1 MKQVKQFIPE
11 FTKKEPEKPVE
22 PEKTGI
28 STYEELVAFAEN
40 VKNDYDKYGSA
51 DVYLE
56 NNLLAPDDSA
66 WVLGIG
72 TADNPFNGTFDGRG
86 YGIVGL
92 NVSIDDLGG
101 LFGCIGENGLVKDI
115 AVIDCDFTKNSEYAG
130 GIAAVNN
137 GTIDHCLSGINQ
149 GNYVRIN
156 DKNGNRINIGEYNSY
171 IKGTYSGGVAAT
183 NNGTITGTRNGAF
196 VNGSECGGLV
206 YENAGTIY
214 GCANNGPVGKDSV
227 NTKLCGGLVCR
238 NSGTISCCY
247 NSGKPTGSSGGYSIL
262 GMAAAFN
269 ESENISNVFC
279 NSIND
284 IPASGDGST
293 VDLSKTVTVI
303 SNEEMLD
310 ASFTAKLNDVTDD
323 TVQWEQKVVN
333 NTYLNSKYPVI
344 LGNFLKN
351 RTITLNNGIALK
363 GLMHQSMNVYYNPI
377 KKGSDDYALFSKAA
391 PNGISTIYNAAYD
404 DGKGTFIPAEFWCSG
419 VTISVPV
426 ESNDVKLA
434 VMGTDGAVQVIKP
447 DSIRDGKASF
457 SAAAPV
463 SFAVIKTTSSG
474 AKTPD
479 SNNNR
484 SSSAAD
490 SNTVSTGDSTAIT
503 FALAV
508 LAFSAAMI
516 FLAKR
521 KKNRE

>member
-1 MKQVKQFIPE
+1 MKRMVRTVLAACAVLLMLLVPYSVTAGQTSSIPRI
-11 FTKKEPEKPVE
+11 TVML
-22 PEKTGI
+22 KT
-28 STYEELVAFAEN
+28 
-40 VKNDYDKYGSA
+40 D
-51 DVYLE
+51 
-56 NNLLAPDDSA
+56 
-66 WVLGIG
+66 G
-72 TADNPFNGTFDGRG
+72 T
-86 YGIVGL
+86 
-92 NVSIDDLGG
+92 
-101 LFGCIGENGLVKDI
+101 
-115 AVIDCDFTKNSEYAG
+115 
-130 GIAAVNN
+130 
-137 GTIDHCLSGINQ
+137 
-149 GNYVRIN
+149 
-156 DKNGNRINIGEYNSY
+156 
-171 IKGTYSGGVAAT
+171 
-183 NNGTITGTRNGAF
+183 
-196 VNGSECGGLV
+196 
-206 YENAGTIY
+206 
-214 GCANNGPVGKDSV
+214 
-227 NTKLCGGLVCR
+227 
-238 NSGTISCCY
+238 
-247 NSGKPTGSSGGYSIL
+247 
-262 GMAAAFN
+262 
-269 ESENISNVFC
+269 
-279 NSIND
+279 
-284 IPASGDGST
+284 
-293 VDLSKTVTVI
+293 
-303 SNEEMLD
+303 
-310 ASFTAKLNDVTDD
+310 
-323 TVQWEQKVVN
+323 
-333 NTYLNSKYPVI
+333 
-344 LGNFLKN
+344 LKN

-434 VMGTDGAVQVIKP
+434 VMGTDCTVQVIKP